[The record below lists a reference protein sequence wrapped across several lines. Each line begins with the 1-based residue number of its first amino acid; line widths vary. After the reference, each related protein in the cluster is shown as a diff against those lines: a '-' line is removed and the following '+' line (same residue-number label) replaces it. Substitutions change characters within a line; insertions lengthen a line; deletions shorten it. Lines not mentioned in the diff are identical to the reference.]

1 MTRVACFI
9 DIGVFAGEDSYSMRI
24 LLLSNLYPP
33 YVLGGAEIVARD
45 YAGQL
50 AALGHEVTVLT
61 SSYGLNR
68 PEQDGH
74 VLRTLHYT
82 PAAHVDRGRP
92 LWQQLGLLSD
102 YYRYFHHPASV
113 RELRRVIAE
122 TRPQVLYI
130 WEITGLGMNSLLQAL
145 HDLPIPVVFHLESYW
160 LQYALTAETEQTRL
174 RTKQLKK
181 LLIGSVPALHYTSI
195 IAASE
200 AVKQEYA
207 ATGCDPDR
215 IEVIYNG
222 IDARFLDTPR
232 SSSERGEDA
241 ASDEIRLIYVGRL
254 CDEKGVHIILRSLE
268 TLVNEQGRRNLHLDI
283 FGEGDEAYVKE
294 LHAFLNEKRL
304 SERVTFHGK
313 VPQEQLIRAYDQS
326 TIMLIPSIW
335 KEPFGLV
342 VAEGMAR
349 GLPVITSNLGGPAEI
364 VTHGIDG
371 LLTGPGDAQA
381 VAASIAQLADDAA
394 LRARLAH
401 AARATVQERFMI
413 EKNARRVEAHLQR
426 AIQPE
431 TKPTALAF

>member
-1 MTRVACFI
+1 
-9 DIGVFAGEDSYSMRI
+9 MRI

-33 YVLGGAEIVARD
+33 HVLGGAEIVARD
-45 YAGQL
+45 YAVQL
-50 AALGHEVTVLT
+50 ATLGHEVTVLT
-61 SSYGLNR
+61 SFYGLSK

-74 VLRTLHYT
+74 ILRTLHYT

-122 TRPQVLYI
+122 TRPDVLYI
-130 WEITGLGMNSLLQAL
+130 WEITGLGMNSLLHAL
-145 HDLPIPVVFHLESYW
+145 HDIHIPVVFHLESYW
-160 LQYALTAETEQTRL
+160 LQYALTAETGQTRL

-181 LLIGSVPALHYTSI
+181 LLIGNVPALHYTSI

-200 AVKQEYA
+200 AVKQEYTA
-207 ATGCDPDR
+207 AGCDPNR

-232 SSSERGEDA
+232 SSSETDG
-241 ASDEIRLIYVGRL
+241 SDEIRLIYVGRL
-254 CDEKGVHIILRSLE
+254 CDEKGVHIILKALDM
-268 TLVNEQGRRNLHLDI
+268 LVNEQGRRNFHLDI

-313 VPQEQLIRAYDQS
+313 VPQEQLIRAYDRA

-364 VTHGIDG
+364 VTHGVDG
-371 LLTGPGDAQA
+371 LLTEPGDVQA
-381 VAASIAQLADDAA
+381 VAAAIAQLADDSA
-394 LRARLAH
+394 LRVRLTH

-431 TKPTALAF
+431 TKPVVLAF

>member
-1 MTRVACFI
+1 
-9 DIGVFAGEDSYSMRI
+9 MRI

-45 YAGQL
+45 YAVQL
-50 AALGHEVTVLT
+50 SGLGHEVTALT
-61 SSYGLNR
+61 SSYGLTG
-68 PEQDGH
+68 PEQDDH
-74 VLRTLHYT
+74 ILRTLHYT
-82 PAAHVDRGRP
+82 TAAHFDRGRP
-92 LWQQLGLLSD
+92 IWQQLGLLSD

-113 RELRRVIAE
+113 RELQRVIAE
-122 TRPQVLYI
+122 TRPEVLYI

-145 HDLPIPVVFHLESYW
+145 REVHIPVVFHLESYW
-160 LQYALTAETEQTRL
+160 LQYALSAETEQTRL

-181 LLIGSVPALHYTSI
+181 LLIGNVPALHYTSI

-207 ATGCDPDR
+207 AAGCDSDR

-222 IDARFLDTPR
+222 IDTRFLDTPR
-232 SSSERGEDA
+232 SSSKTDKRNE
-241 ASDEIRLIYVGRL
+241 SNEIELIYVGRL
-254 CDEKGVHIILRSLE
+254 CDEKGVHIILQALDV
-268 TLVNEQGRRNLHLDI
+268 LVNEQGRRNLHLNI
-283 FGEGDEAYVKE
+283 FGEGDEAYVKG

-313 VPQEQLIRAYDQS
+313 VPQEQLIREYDRS

-364 VTHGIDG
+364 VTHGVDG
-371 LLTGPGDAQA
+371 LLTEPGDVQT
-381 VAASIAQLADDAA
+381 VAISIANLADDAA
-394 LRARLAH
+394 LRARLAG

-413 EKNARRVEAHLQR
+413 EKNARRVEAHLLR
-426 AIQPE
+426 ALQSE
-431 TKPTALAF
+431 TKPVELAF